1 MMNQNRLTRT
11 LTATA
16 RRLYEKGDEVLVIDI
31 DSNRINMVPTATYV
45 LKDSDILI
53 VLGSPRHRGNAAGQ
67 GLTATSGP
75 RELPGPADSDTT
87 GPLALKQRHC
97 LFAQRLCKLDVHLT
111 SAEGHEVDGHDP
123 GCNLHRL

>member
-53 VLGSPRHRGNAAGQ
+53 VLGSQASRKCGGARPDGHLRAAGTSRP
-67 GLTATSGP
+67 GGFVYNRPPCLKTTPLPFRSTA
-75 RELPGPADSDTT
+75 L
-87 GPLALKQRHC
+87 
-97 LFAQRLCKLDVHLT
+97 
-111 SAEGHEVDGHDP
+111 
-123 GCNLHRL
+123 